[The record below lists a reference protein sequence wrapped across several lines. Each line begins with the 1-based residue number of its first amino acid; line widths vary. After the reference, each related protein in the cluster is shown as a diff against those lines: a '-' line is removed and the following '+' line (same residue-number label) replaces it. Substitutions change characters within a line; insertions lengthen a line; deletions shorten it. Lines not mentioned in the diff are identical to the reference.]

1 MTDTKTAHAA
11 CSKRRSDKEHIN
23 HGTGSD
29 IRLFP
34 AAATAA
40 GSNSDSCSGR
50 EDFLNVKLENL
61 KVVIENSG
69 FPAPERRT

>member
-29 IRLFP
+29 IQLFP

-40 GSNSDSCSGR
+40 GSNSDSCSGKK
-50 EDFLNVKLENL
+50 DLLNVK
-61 KVVIENSG
+61 
-69 FPAPERRT
+69 